1 MEFQLKDL
9 TNQNLIGISLF
20 DPSKVKHWKPDN
32 LSPEELLDGEI
43 YHKSLYFDE
52 YALNAR
58 NWHRDAT
65 KPLIDLAIDE
75 IKSGAVIVDYGSGT
89 GGSAI
94 ELVKRLDSLG
104 LDFKLIL
111 VDPLESWFSNA
122 YKLLKDRS
130 NIFFCKSYGKDSDGL
145 FSFIKLNKLLGG
157 NKVDVILSS
166 STIHLIPANTLTS
179 LFQEFYDSLS
189 KNGKFIWSSGDIPS
203 NDMPSLS
210 HLIHDPYRELLKIIK
225 NDAEY
230 HEYELG
236 YGENE
241 VLKMKKKANKIFPYS
256 NNIDFYLDSLS
267 QSNMKGE
274 VFTEMITK
282 SIDECKLFMKTPRL
296 SEIAGLISDMN
307 ERNKFI
313 EKLLLSLTEKSPNP
327 SLFRNG
333 TSYSSYWHYG
343 IFSKIQ

>member
-1 MEFQLKDL
+1 
-9 TNQNLIGISLF
+9 
-20 DPSKVKHWKPDN
+20 
-32 LSPEELLDGEI
+32 
-43 YHKSLYFDE
+43 
-52 YALNAR
+52 
-58 NWHRDAT
+58 
-65 KPLIDLAIDE
+65 
-75 IKSGAVIVDYGSGT
+75 
-89 GGSAI
+89 
-94 ELVKRLDSLG
+94 
-104 LDFKLIL
+104 
-111 VDPLESWFSNA
+111 
-122 YKLLKDRS
+122 
-130 NIFFCKSYGKDSDGL
+130 
-145 FSFIKLNKLLGG
+145 
-157 NKVDVILSS
+157 
-166 STIHLIPANTLTS
+166 
-179 LFQEFYDSLS
+179 LS

-267 QSNMKGE
+267 QSNMEGE

-313 EKLLLSLTEKSPNP
+313 EKLLLSLTEKSPNS

>member
-1 MEFQLKDL
+1 MKDHTNRNL
-9 TNQNLIGISLF
+9 TVTSLF
-20 DPSKVKHWKPDN
+20 DSSKIKHWKPDK
-32 LSPEELLDGEI
+32 LSSEELLDGKI
-43 YHKSLYFDE
+43 YHKSLYFDD

-58 NWHRDAT
+58 NWHKDAT
-65 KPLIDLAIDE
+65 KPLIDLAINE
-75 IKSGAVIVDYGSGT
+75 IKNGDIIVDYGSGT

-122 YKLLKDRS
+122 YKLLNGRP
-130 NIFFCKSYGKDSDGL
+130 NIFFCKSYGKDSKGL
-145 FSFIKLNKLLGG
+145 FSFIKLDKLLGS

-166 STIHLIPANTLTS
+166 STIHLIPANSLTS
-179 LFQEFYDSLS
+179 LFKEFYYSLS

-203 NDMPSLS
+203 NDMPCSSNL
-210 HLIHDPYRELLKIIK
+210 LHDPYRELLKIIK

-230 HEYELG
+230 HKYELE
-236 YGENE
+236 YNENE
-241 VLKMKKKANKIFPYS
+241 VLFIKKKADKIFPYS
-256 NNIDFYLDSLS
+256 NDIDFYLDSLS

-274 VFTEMITK
+274 LFTKVNTK

-296 SEIAGLISDMN
+296 SEIAGLIKDVN
-307 ERNKFI
+307 ERNRFI
-313 EKLLLSLTEKSPNP
+313 ENLLLSLTKKSSN
-327 SLFRNG
+327 STIFRNG
-333 TSYSSYWHYG
+333 TSYNSYWHYG